1 MKILYKKRKKLHL
14 DAAIL
19 EKLVKPCYF
28 LEILHLVFTHC
39 GNGSLLQTEQAVL
52 SNQRSYMYEI

>member
-1 MKILYKKRKKLHL
+1 MKLHL

-28 LEILHLVFTHC
+28 LEILHLVLPPC